1 MKFMLLISLRIKTAI
16 GRQFGWGGT
25 LLKWYQ
31 QGPKINSFR
40 LEIGSRVQEQKLVW
54 LYFKNYEMQRRKPGL
69 ANPYVL
75 ISKG

>member
-1 MKFMLLISLRIKTAI
+1 MLLIGLSTETAA

-25 LLKWYQ
+25 LLKRYQ
-31 QGPKINSFR
+31 QGPKVNSFR
-40 LEIGSRVQEQKLVW
+40 LEIGSRVQEQKLAW
-54 LYFKNYEMQRRKPGL
+54 LYFNHYKMQRRKPGL